1 MEQTRRRIGTWPRAM
16 AALPLVLALL
26 VSAVRPAMASDG
38 ALEREQLAALARQIE
53 LADRLADHLAAQAAS
68 SASSV
73 RARYYFDYAREAVR
87 GRRPDAVALQQLVGT
102 RLRLVRL
109 LQLVERLPPGETRQA
124 DPHQRVLLP
133 AVHLD

>member
-68 SASSV
+68 SSSPERVRYTTIYNTIISKSLSGASYAKPTTP
-73 RARYYFDYAREAVR
+73 RAADFEAHCQSRTFETEDSREGITALLEKR
-87 GRRPDAVALQQLVGT
+87 EPRFQGR
-102 RLRLVRL
+102 
-109 LQLVERLPPGETRQA
+109 
-124 DPHQRVLLP
+124 
-133 AVHLD
+133 